1 MHLYGSASSYKCYN
15 ETVTRKMNLSS
26 LSNSLDEKIR
36 TKTMVMRAKFDKY
49 WESLKDINKLLFVP
63 VSLIRGIK

>member
-1 MHLYGSASSYKCYN
+1 
-15 ETVTRKMNLSS
+15 MNLSS